1 MAPYTVNL
9 LRFVTLASLVAAGL
23 LTAAKRVEP
32 EQKDLLRRFI
42 YFFAR
47 CFVTIG
53 FWAFL
58 LWLLSDGTD
67 SPSGLP

>member
-1 MAPYTVNL
+1 MSPYTVNL
-9 LRFVTLASLVAAGL
+9 IRFVTLASLVAAGL

-32 EQKDLLRRFI
+32 DQKELLRRFL
-42 YFFAR
+42 YFFVR

-58 LWLLSDGTD
+58 LWLFADGTD
-67 SPSGLP
+67 VASGPP